1 MQTAQSASAEHWIR
15 VAVNCIEDLQEAVLG
30 AQLVTMQL
38 SQGIMQGSLLFGT
51 DDPLLVSSGYI
62 VGRTHLRGPI
72 SATATTLGVGL
83 RLVGAR
89 HWLREVSSGSI
100 AVIRPGDSHDCIY
113 AAGSLYACATLP
125 DEEWER
131 LGAEQDIV
139 LDRRAMGSSRV
150 CRNVL
155 APAALDLLR
164 TEFTRAHIAQEPDF
178 GAALRA
184 SRHMLVELVAV
195 LGREP
200 RLHALRQHRG
210 YARIAERACLYIEE
224 NLSRPLSIS
233 AITRASCTSQRSLYR
248 AFHKVFEETP
258 QSYVRKLRLNRIRR
272 DLASRGEASC
282 TVAMLANR
290 WGVSELGRLSSE
302 YRELFGELP
311 SRTRKRFR
319 TSHPEPGERTDMAG
333 TA

>member
-1 MQTAQSASAEHWIR
+1 
-15 VAVNCIEDLQEAVLG
+15 
-30 AQLVTMQL
+30 
-38 SQGIMQGSLLFGT
+38 MQGTLLFGT
-51 DDPLLVSSGYI
+51 DGPLLVSSGYI
-62 VGRTHLRGPI
+62 VGRTHLRGPL
-72 SATATTLGVGL
+72 SATSTTLGVGL

-89 HWLREVSSGSI
+89 YWLREVTSGS
-100 AVIRPGDSHDCIY
+100 VGVFRPGECHDSIY
-113 AAGSLYACATLP
+113 ATGSLYACATLP

-131 LGAEQDIV
+131 LGAEHDFI
-139 LDRRAMGSSRV
+139 LDRRTLGSSRI
-150 CRNVL
+150 CRNAL
-155 APAALDLLR
+155 APVALDFLR
-164 TEFTRAHIAQEPDF
+164 AEFTRMHIAQEPDF
-178 GAALRA
+178 GAAIRA
-184 SRHMLVELVAV
+184 SRQMLAELVAV
-195 LGREP
+195 VGREP
-200 RLHALRQHRG
+200 GPHPFRPHRG
-210 YARIAERACLYIEE
+210 YARIAERACQYIDK

-248 AFHKVFEETP
+248 AFHKVFGETP

-311 SRTRKRFR
+311 SRTRWRFR
-319 TSHPEPGERTDMAG
+319 TSDPEPTERTDLAG